1 MSLFTKRDVDAG
13 EQREPRQV
21 IAFFLH
27 GPLRLDENVEDI
39 ETGFPD
45 LAATQTEG
53 DVMGVVLQV
62 EGPDAGRAQVPAF
75 FQVMNDEGLFNGL
88 LLLLVVSALSA

>member
-1 MSLFTKRDVDAG
+1 
-13 EQREPRQV
+13 
-21 IAFFLH
+21 
-27 GPLRLDENVEDI
+27 
-39 ETGFPD
+39 
-45 LAATQTEG
+45 
-53 DVMGVVLQV
+53 MGVVLQV